1 MGFGRSGTFVVAG
14 MSGSGR
20 TTALLALAH
29 ALRRHR
35 ADAPLYYVGPRRSAA
50 GKADVW
56 DRTALRMEDIAAM
69 ARDLAPE
76 FEVPHDDEP
85 GSTLVIEGVA
95 DFVNSE
101 VDAALL
107 GLIRSA
113 RRNGHLVIAESET
126 QTWLSSWPLIG
137 ELRSERRGIALQPD
151 QADGDSL
158 FRTSFPRVRR
168 TDFPVGRGLYVQTG
182 HARTVQLPRP

>member
-1 MGFGRSGTFVVAG
+1 
-14 MSGSGR
+14 
-20 TTALLALAH
+20 
-29 ALRRHR
+29 
-35 ADAPLYYVGPRRSAA
+35 
-50 GKADVW
+50 
-56 DRTALRMEDIAAM
+56 
-69 ARDLAPE
+69 
-76 FEVPHDDEP
+76 
-85 GSTLVIEGVA
+85 
-95 DFVNSE
+95 

>member
-1 MGFGRSGTFVVAG
+1 M
-14 MSGSGR
+14 
-20 TTALLALAH
+20 
-29 ALRRHR
+29 
-35 ADAPLYYVGPRRSAA
+35 
-50 GKADVW
+50 W

-85 GSTLVIEGVA
+85 GSTLVIEAVA